1 VNRAEPPGIG
11 AWFAERYGR
20 EPEGIWFAPG
30 RVNLIGGPDY
40 NEVFVLPFALGAGV
54 CAAAS
59 RRSDRRIAL
68 TSRRVGGEPVLLSV
82 DTLEPGS
89 VDGWA
94 AYPAGVA
101 WALRQAG
108 YLSGGA
114 DVAIDADLPAGAGLS
129 SSAALECSVALAL
142 TELYQLPVPRREL
155 AALARRAENDFAGVP
170 TGIMDQMAA
179 LLCRA
184 GHALLLDCRTGTE
197 TAVPLNPAA
206 AGLTLLVIDTRARH
220 ALADGRYAT
229 RRRACEEA
237 ASMLGVRSL
246 RDITGDAGAPAR
258 LAEPSLRHLVGH
270 VISENRR
277 VLRAAELLRAGDQAA
292 IGGLL
297 TASHHSLRDEFQVS
311 WPQADEAV
319 EAALGVGAVGA
330 RMTGGGF
337 GGSVVA
343 LVPAG
348 RSGQVRR
355 AVTGRF
361 ARHHWPAPHYLDAVP
376 SDGGRRID
384 PA

>member
-1 VNRAEPPGIG
+1 MNRPAR
-11 AWFAERYGR
+11 ADAARYFAERYGR
-20 EPEGIWFAPG
+20 EPEGTWFAPG

-68 TSRRVGGEPVLLSV
+68 TSRQAGDEPVVLDIDALK
-82 DTLEPGS
+82 PGS
-89 VDGWA
+89 AAGWA

-108 YLSGGA
+108 YLAGGA

-142 TELYQLPVPRREL
+142 TELYELPVPRREL

-170 TGIMDQMAA
+170 CGIMDQMAA
-179 LLCRA
+179 LLGRA
-184 GHALLLDCRTGTE
+184 GHALLLDCRTGNQA
-197 TAVPLNPAA
+197 AVPLNPAA

-220 ALADGRYAT
+220 ALADGQYAA
-229 RRRACEEA
+229 RRQACEEA
-237 ASMLGVRSL
+237 ASLLGVRSL
-246 RDITGDAGAPAR
+246 RDVTGDPGALAR
-258 LAEPSLRHLVGH
+258 LTEPSLRRLAGH
-270 VISENRR
+270 VVAENRR

-292 IGGLL
+292 IGELL
-297 TASHHSLRDEFQVS
+297 TASHRSLRDEFRIS
-311 WPQADEAV
+311 WPQADAAV
-319 EAALGVGAVGA
+319 EAAIEAGAAGA

-343 LVPAG
+343 LLDAERAG
-348 RSGQVRR
+348 PVRTAITRSF
-355 AVTGRF
+355 T
-361 ARHHWPAPHYLDAVP
+361 RHGWPAPRYLDAIP
-376 SDGGRRID
+376 SDGARRLG
-384 PA
+384 